1 MRKYILFCFL
11 FFTLAA
17 TAQKKG
23 KEDKVLLE
31 NLKKHIGLL
40 AADSLG
46 GRRTGTRG
54 EASAARYL
62 YDAFKGMGLEPKGTI
77 QYLQPF
83 EIDEGRQIAAATHLS
98 VDGKLLE
105 LGKEFFP
112 LAFSGNGAVQA
123 LPSLS
128 LHEAEM
134 PWFVDLKETLESAQ
148 NNPHHDVEAYIRN
161 MAKTLKAKG
170 ATALLVFNSTALP
183 DGVVFDANDRS
194 DVAPLPVVYIT
205 KEGMK
210 KYFNDPSATLDIS
223 LKTELSPKIRTGTN
237 VVGFVNNKAATTV
250 VLGAHFDHLGFGE
263 DGNSLQQ
270 NGNQIHNGADDN
282 ASGTAALLELARILK
297 ASGPKNQNYLFI
309 AFSGE
314 ELGLFGSKYFT
325 EHPTVDLASVAYMIN
340 MDMVGRL
347 NPQSGTLTIGG
358 YGTSPAWGTAFGAA
372 GKRGLYKEG
381 LQYRFDSSGSGPSDH
396 TSFYRKNIP
405 VLFYFTGLHTDYHK
419 PTDDADKI
427 NYEGLLHIIKH
438 IQSVVSLQSKAPKP
452 LFTPTKEMQVGAATA
467 FKVTLGIMPDYS
479 FSGKGVRVDGIIDN
493 RPAQK
498 AGMKAGDVI
507 VQLGDIEITSME
519 KYMEALGRFNKGQT
533 TTVVY
538 QRGAEQQKAQ
548 VAF

>member
-1 MRKYILFCFL
+1 MRKFIVLYFL
-11 FFTLAA
+11 FFSFAA
-17 TAQKKG
+17 PAQKKG
-23 KEDKVLLE
+23 KEDRALLE

-40 AADSLG
+40 AADSLQ
-46 GRRTGTRG
+46 GRRTGTPG

-62 YDAFKGMGLEPKGTI
+62 YDAFKSMGLEPKGTI
-77 QYLQPF
+77 QFLQPF
-83 EIDEGRQIAAATHLS
+83 DVDEGRQVAAATHLS
-98 VDGKLLE
+98 VEGKLLE

-128 LHEAEM
+128 LHEADM
-134 PWFVDLKETLESAQ
+134 PWFIDLKETLESAR
-148 NNPHHDVEAYIRN
+148 NNPHYDAAAYIRN
-161 MAKTLKAKG
+161 TAKAVKAKG
-170 ATALLVFNSTALP
+170 ATALLVYNSGALP
-183 DGVVFDANDRS
+183 DGVAFNATDRS
-194 DVAPLPVVYIT
+194 DVAPLPVMYIT

-223 LKTELSPKIRTGTN
+223 LKTELTPKIRTGTN
-237 VVGFVNNKAATTV
+237 VMGFINNGAPATV

-263 DGNSLQQ
+263 DGNSLQPGQ
-270 NGNQIHNGADDN
+270 SGVHNGADDN
-282 ASGTAALLELARILK
+282 ASGTAALLELARLLK

-347 NPQSGTLTIGG
+347 NPQSSMLTVGG

-372 GKRGLYKEG
+372 GKKGLYKEG
-381 LQYRFDSSGSGPSDH
+381 LQYRFDSSGAGPSDH

-427 NYEGLLHIIKH
+427 NYEGLLRIIRH

-452 LFTPTKEMQVGAATA
+452 LFTPTKETQMGAATA

-519 KYMEALGRFNKGQT
+519 KYMEALGQFNKGQT

-538 QRGAEQQKAQ
+538 QRGADKQKAQ